1 MALQNPQP
9 INIGGVL
16 YDYYGFN
23 VSLAA
28 YPSDNKMAMAIT
40 AIFWPYRDTE
50 NGPEILNLPDEL
62 AHLKLPPTV
71 YRDAQAAAVAGDLPL
86 ARFLT
91 ALEDITQTY
100 INEKAGVI

>member
-16 YDYYGFN
+16 YNCYGFN

-91 ALEDITQTY
+91 ALEAITQTY

>member
-9 INIGGVL
+9 ISIGGVS
-16 YDYYGFN
+16 YNYYGFN

-28 YPSDNKMAMAIT
+28 YPSDGKMAMAIV
-40 AIFWPYRDTE
+40 ANFWPYRDTE
-50 NGPEILNLPDEL
+50 NGPEILILPDDL
-62 AHLKLPPTV
+62 AHLRLPPTV
-71 YRDAQAAAVAGDLPL
+71 YRDAQAAAAAGDLPL

-91 ALEDITQTY
+91 ALEAITQTY

>member
-9 INIGGVL
+9 INLGGVL
-16 YDYYGFN
+16 YNCYGFN

-28 YPSDNKMAMAIT
+28 HPSDNKMAMAIT

-50 NGPEILNLPDEL
+50 SGPEILNLPDEH
-62 AHLKLPPTV
+62 AHLRLPPTV
-71 YRDAQAAAVAGDLPL
+71 HRDAQAAAAAGDLPL
-86 ARFLT
+86 AKFLT
-91 ALEDITQTY
+91 ALETITQTY

>member
-9 INIGGVL
+9 ISIGGVL
-16 YDYYGFN
+16 YDCYGFN

-40 AIFWPYRDTE
+40 ASFWPYRDTE

-62 AHLKLPPTV
+62 AHLKLPLTV
-71 YRDAQAAAVAGDLPL
+71 YMDAQAAAAGDLPL

-91 ALEDITQTY
+91 ALEAITQTY
-100 INEKAGVI
+100 INEKAGAI